1 MLIFKSKDALQ
12 HHLSH
17 VRQNDATV
25 GFVPTMG
32 ALHEGHASLI
42 KYSVQQQN
50 HTVVSIYVNPTQFND
65 ATDLEKYPRPVIQ
78 DLEKLESLNVDVAFL
93 PTDAEIYPQGKHVV
107 PEIDLGHLGRIL
119 EAAFR
124 PGHFEGV
131 VQVMDRL
138 LRIVQSDYLYMGR
151 KDLQQIA
158 VVQKLIASAG
168 FHCELIGLP
177 IIREPHGLAMSS
189 RNERLSDED
198 RIQAGII
205 FQVLS
210 ETAREYSNRSY
221 DQLRKLALD
230 RLSKSPFRP
239 EYFEFIR
246 NDTFVV
252 LDAKPEDGAGVS
264 AVTAVW
270 CGDVRLIDNM
280 EM

>member
-1 MLIFKSKDALQ
+1 MLIFKSTDELR
-12 HHLSH
+12 HHLTH

-42 KYSVQQQN
+42 KYAIQQQN

-78 DLEKLESLNVDVAFL
+78 DLEKLESMNVDVAFL
-93 PTDAEIYPQGKHVV
+93 PSDAEIYPQGKYVV
-107 PEIDLGHLGRIL
+107 PEIDLGHLGSIL
-119 EAAFR
+119 EAAYR

-131 VQVMDRL
+131 VQVMDLL
-138 LRIVQSDYLYMGR
+138 LRIVQPDNLFMGK

-158 VVQKLIASAG
+158 VVQKLIAYAG
-168 FHCELIGLP
+168 FHCQLIGLP

-189 RNERLSDED
+189 RNERLSDEE

-210 ETAREYSNRSY
+210 ETAREYTHRSY
-221 DQLRKLALD
+221 DQLRKHALD
-230 RLSKSPFRP
+230 RLSQPPFRP

-246 NDTFVV
+246 NDSFVV
-252 LDAKPEDGAGVS
+252 LNEKPEDGAGVS
-264 AVTAVW
+264 VVTAVW